1 MEAAEAR
8 VAEAERQAQKQQD
21 ARHAVDQEMAEMK
34 QQVEVQLQEAME
46 ASRAELVAAAE
57 EAAEARLMQAANK
70 ALGPVHWCTLY
81 DEGYEDG
88 YRSGWYHALAQRA
101 LDSGSTIPLSLY
113 KLCIT
118 RPPNPLD
125 PYPADP
131 YEQGVHDRWPIGY
144 SHGCR
149 HVALHWCVALHC
161 CVDELC

>member
-1 MEAAEAR
+1 MYDAHALRREEECANVARNDGRSQAYEAAKKR
-8 VAEAERQAQKQQD
+8 LKQAYEVGKQ
-21 ARHAVDQEMAEMK
+21 
-34 QQVEVQLQEAME
+34 
-46 ASRAELVAAAE
+46 AE

-70 ALGPVHWCTLY
+70 ALEPVHWCTLY

-131 YEQGVHDRWPIGY
+131 YEQGVRDHWPIGY

-161 CVDELC
+161 RVDELC